1 MRLLVTGGPTREY
14 LDRVRFISNPS
25 TGLMG
30 DALAEVARGR
40 GHAVTLVRGP
50 SPNDPPEG
58 VKVVT
63 VDTTED
69 MRRACLDAFPAVD
82 AVIMAAAPCDYRPSE
97 RHPGKMKKLAVGE
110 KVILTLVRTP
120 DILYEMGVRRATHQ
134 RLVGFAVEVENGE
147 REALAKLERKRL
159 DLVVL
164 NDPSNFGQER
174 GSARLFDHRG
184 EVESVAGTKAEIA
197 AVILR
202 HLERLLH
209 ATPPG

>member
-58 VKVVT
+58 VKVVA

-69 MRRACLDAFPAVD
+69 MRRACLEAFAGVD

-97 RHPGKMKKLAVGE
+97 RHPGKLKKLAVGE

-120 DILYEMGVRRATHQ
+120 DILYEMGMRRAPHQ
-134 RLVGFAVEVENGE
+134 RLVGFAVEVDNPEK
-147 REALAKLERKRL
+147 EALAKLERKRL

-174 GSARLFDHRG
+174 GSARLFDRSG
-184 EVESVAGTKAEIA
+184 ELEGIAGTKAEIA
-197 AVILR
+197 EVILR
-202 HLERLLH
+202 HLERILRE
-209 ATPPG
+209 TS